1 MDGFR
6 YSHAAEMI
14 GRFLGAVQYLTI
26 IPVHAR
32 TAPPGQS
39 AVFFPLVGAL
49 LGAAGGWL
57 LDAGRGYVPFS
68 LLALIVLAFWSLI
81 TGGLHEDAV
90 ADVAD
95 AFRAWRSPEKIHE
108 ILKDSRVGAHGAL
121 ALVILV
127 LVRWQALSAT
137 AVDAVAGLAAALAI
151 GRASVVALS
160 WITPAAGS
168 ASAAQFRATLTG
180 VTAIAVLI
188 QGIAVAFWPGAMT
201 AVFLLSGCVVLT
213 LFTRAYF
220 MRRIGGVT
228 GDCLGATE
236 QLVETWCLMVYTC
249 RPCIL

>member
-1 MDGFR
+1 
-6 YSHAAEMI
+6 MI

-26 IPVHAR
+26 IPVRAR
-32 TAPPGQS
+32 TASPGQS

-57 LDAGRGYVPFS
+57 LDIGRGYVPFT
-68 LLALIVLAFWSLI
+68 LLALIVLALWSLI

-121 ALVILV
+121 ALVVLV
-127 LVRWQALSAT
+127 LVRWQALSSIAL
-137 AVDAVAGLAAALAI
+137 DAVAGLAAALAV

-160 WITPAAGS
+160 WTAPAAGS

-180 VTAIAVLI
+180 RTAVAVLI
-188 QGIAVAFWPGAMT
+188 QAIAIAFWPGPMT
-201 AVFLLSGCVVLT
+201 AVFLLCGGALLT
-213 LFTRAYF
+213 LLARVYF
-220 MRRIGGVT
+220 VRRIGGVT

-249 RPCIL
+249 RPCTL